1 MEIRI
6 SDSIKKYYASIAQ
19 VAGDNLGIHQIF
31 GINQCFRS
39 ENICRL
45 CNA

>member
-6 SDSIKKYYASIAQ
+6 SDSTKKHYASLAQ
-19 VAGDNLGIHQIF
+19 VAGDNLRIHQIF
-31 GINQCFRS
+31 GIKQCFRG
-39 ENICRL
+39 ENICHL